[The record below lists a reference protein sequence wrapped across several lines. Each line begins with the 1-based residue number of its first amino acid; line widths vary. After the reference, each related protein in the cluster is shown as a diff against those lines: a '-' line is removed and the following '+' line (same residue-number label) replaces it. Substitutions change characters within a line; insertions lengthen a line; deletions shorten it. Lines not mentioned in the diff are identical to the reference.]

1 MAAKKKRKKPMTWQA
16 QVLLL
21 FAFILSIVFLP
32 TTILIFFGML
42 PTMVASF
49 IGRGREGSRALTVG
63 AMNFAGCF
71 PFILDLWTS
80 RNTVEQAVSM
90 LFDPRTIV
98 VMYCAAAVGY
108 LIDWAVSGLVGNILV
123 QQAKS
128 RIAAIDE
135 RQAAM
140 VKRWGPEVTGEVA
153 LDEQGFPLDDDG
165 LVGPKAKKS

>member
-1 MAAKKKRKKPMTWQA
+1 
-16 QVLLL
+16 
-21 FAFILSIVFLP
+21 
-32 TTILIFFGML
+32 
-42 PTMVASF
+42 
-49 IGRGREGSRALTVG
+49 
-63 AMNFAGCF
+63 
-71 PFILDLWTS
+71 
-80 RNTVEQAVSM
+80 M

-140 VKRWGPEVTGEVA
+140 VKRWGHEVTGEVA
-153 LDEQGFPLDDDG
+153 LDEQGFPMDDDG
-165 LVGPKAKKS
+165 PVGTKTKKS